1 MPAQC
6 LTRVSPFICV
16 YGGFFTRGVC
26 KRQCKS
32 TDVLGVLAKELIFD
46 KDYIC
51 LLLVDKVRYTDT
63 IRVGCEVNS
72 DE

>member
-1 MPAQC
+1 MCVWWFFHSSC
-6 LTRVSPFICV
+6 LQ
-16 YGGFFTRGVC
+16 
-26 KRQCKS
+26 RQCKS

-51 LLLVDKVRYTDT
+51 LLLVDKVRYTGT